1 MPAVITGRWT
11 GLDQAVR
18 NAALLGKE
26 IGNQEVLEKAL
37 VEIGKPLRDDIAHDC
52 PRSPDA
58 PHVAETFVVVPS
70 KEARASGE
78 AVVRVG
84 PKNAKG
90 SVGFVAAFLEFGTSK
105 MSPRPFIRPNY
116 DRFKGGYA
124 RAAAAAIQKHFER
137 VVRKYTNRAAKGAGR

>member
-1 MPAVITGRWT
+1 MPAVLTGRWT
-11 GLDQAVR
+11 GLEQAVR

-37 VEIGKPLRDDIAHDC
+37 VEIGKPLRDGIAGDC

-78 AVVRVG
+78 AIVRVG

-116 DRFKGGYA
+116 DRFKGGFA
-124 RAAAAAIQKHFER
+124 RQAAAAFQRHFER
-137 VVRKYTNRAAKGAGR
+137 VVRKYASRAARGVGR